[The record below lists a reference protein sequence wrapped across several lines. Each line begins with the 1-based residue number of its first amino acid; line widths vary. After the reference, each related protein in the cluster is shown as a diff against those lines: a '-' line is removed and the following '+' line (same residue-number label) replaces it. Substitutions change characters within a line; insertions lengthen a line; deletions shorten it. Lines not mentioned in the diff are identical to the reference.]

1 MSDIRQELQ
10 DAGLINLKNIYRNM
24 GAAALAEQVLL
35 RGEGELLSTGAL
47 AVRTGKYTG
56 RSPKDR
62 FFADTPDVHNKIK
75 WDSSNVPIEPEKY
88 QKLLYRL
95 SAYLEGR
102 DVFIFDGFIGTD
114 PAHRIAV
121 RVVNQY
127 AWQNLFTRQVLVR
140 PKEEELLDFKPE
152 FTVICAPGFHA
163 IPEVDGTKSEAFVIL
178 NYEDKKIIIGGSS
191 YGGEIKKSC
200 FTWMNYLLPDR
211 EVLPMHCSANQ
222 GDDGQ
227 TALFFGLSGTGKTT
241 LSADPSRSLI
251 GDDEHGWSEDGIF
264 NFEGGCYAKCINL
277 TREGEPQIWDAIC
290 FGSVAENVVFDPVTR
305 VPDYSDGS
313 ITENTRVSYPIQSIP
328 NAVENGIG
336 GHPKTIVFLTAD
348 AFGVLPPIAK
358 LDKNEACYQF
368 LSGYT
373 SKLAGTERGITEPQ
387 ATFSTCFGAPFLPRP
402 AYVYANML
410 RERIEKYQPDVYLL
424 NTGWTGGPYGVGS
437 RMKLSYSRAMV
448 TAALTGGFDGVE
460 FIYNPIFGCSVPK
473 SCPGVPDEIL
483 DPQSTWADKDA
494 YIVDAKKLA
503 ALFQKNF
510 AKFIGL
516 DQSIIDAG
524 PNPDRK

>member
-62 FFADTPDVHNKIK
+62 FFADTPDVHDKIK
-75 WDSSNVPIEPEKY
+75 WGGPNVPIEPEKY

-95 SAYLEGR
+95 SAYLEDK
-102 DVFIFDGFIGTD
+102 DVFVFDGFVGTD
-114 PAHRIAV
+114 PAHRVAV
-121 RVVNQY
+121 RVINQY
-127 AWQNLFTRQVLVR
+127 AWQNLFSRQVLVR

-163 IPEVDGTKSEAFVIL
+163 IPEVDGTKTEAFVIL

-200 FTWMNYLLPDR
+200 FTWMNFLLPDR
-211 EVLPMHCSANQ
+211 DVLPMHCSANQ

-241 LSADPSRSLI
+241 LSADPTRSLI

-277 TREGEPQIWDAIC
+277 TKEGEPQIWDAIR
-290 FGSVAENVVFDPVTR
+290 FGSVAENVVFDPKTR
-305 VPDYSDGS
+305 VPDYFDGS

-328 NAVENGIG
+328 NAVESGIG

-358 LDKNEACYQF
+358 LNVNEACYQF

-410 RERIEKYQPDVYLL
+410 SERIEKYQPDVYLL

-448 TAALTGGFDGVE
+448 TAALTNSFEGVE
-460 FIYNPIFGCSVPK
+460 FVYNPIFGCSVPK

-483 DPQSTWADKDA
+483 DPMSTWEDKDA
-494 YIVDAKKLA
+494 YLVAAKKLA
-503 ALFQKNF
+503 ALFQENF
-510 AKFIGL
+510 AKFVGL
-516 DQSIIDAG
+516 DQAIIDAG

>member
-1 MSDIRQELQ
+1 MADIRQELEKI
-10 DAGLINLKNIYRNM
+10 GLINIKNIYRNM
-24 GAAALAEQVLL
+24 GVAALAEQVLL

-47 AVRTGKYTG
+47 AVKTGKYTG

-62 FFADTPDVHNKIK
+62 FFADTPDVHDKIK
-75 WDSSNVPIEPEKY
+75 WGGPNVPIEPEKY
-88 QKLLYRL
+88 EKLLYRL
-95 SAYLEGR
+95 TAFLETR
-102 DVFIFDGFIGTD
+102 DVFVFEGFVGAD
-114 PAHRIAV
+114 PAHRIPV
-121 RVVNQY
+121 RVINQY
-127 AWQNLFTRQVLVR
+127 AWQNLFIRQLLVR
-140 PKEEELLDFKPE
+140 PKEEELVDFVPE
-152 FTVICAPGFHA
+152 FNLICAPGFKA
-163 IPEVDGTKSEAFVIL
+163 LPEVDGTNSEAFVIL
-178 NYEDKKIIIGGSS
+178 NYQDKKIIIGGTS
-191 YGGEIKKSC
+191 YAGEMKKSC
-200 FTWMNYLLPDR
+200 FTWMNFLLPDR
-211 EVLPMHCSANQ
+211 EVLPMHCSANE

-241 LSADPSRSLI
+241 LSADTSRNLI

-277 TREGEPQIWDAIC
+277 TREGEPQIWDAIR
-290 FGSVAENVVFDPVTR
+290 FGSVAENVVYDQGTR
-305 VPDYSDGS
+305 VPDYFDGS
-313 ITENTRVSYPIQSIP
+313 ITENTRVSYPLQSIP
-328 NAVENGIG
+328 NAVESGIG

-358 LDKNEACYQF
+358 LNVNEACYQF

-402 AYVYANML
+402 AFVYANML
-410 RERIEKYQPDVYLL
+410 SERILKYNPDVHFL

-448 TAALTGGFDGVE
+448 TAALTGGFDDVE
-460 FIYNPIFGCSVPK
+460 FVYNPIFGCSVPK

-483 DPQSTWADKDA
+483 DPMSTWADKDA
-494 YIVDAKKLA
+494 YLVSAKKLA
-503 ALFQKNF
+503 ALFQENF
-510 AKFIGL
+510 AKFVGL
-516 DQSIIDAG
+516 DQAIIAAG

>member
-35 RGEGELLSTGAL
+35 RGEGELLATGAL

-62 FFADTPDVHNKIK
+62 FFADTPDVHDKIK
-75 WDSSNVPIEPEKY
+75 WGGPNVPIEPEKY

-95 SAYLEGR
+95 SAYLEDR

-200 FTWMNYLLPDR
+200 FTWMNFLLPDR
-211 EVLPMHCSANQ
+211 DVLPMHCSANQ
-222 GDDGQ
+222 GEDGQ

-277 TREGEPQIWDAIC
+277 TREGEPQIWDAIS
-290 FGSVAENVVFDPVTR
+290 FGSVAENVVYDPKTR
-305 VPDYSDGS
+305 VPDYFDGS

-328 NAVENGIG
+328 NAVESGVG

-410 RERIEKYQPDVYLL
+410 SERIEKYQPDVYLL

-460 FIYNPIFGCSVPK
+460 FVYNPIFGCSVPK

-483 DPQSTWADKDA
+483 DPQNTWADKDA
-494 YIVDAKKLA
+494 YIVAAKKLA
-503 ALFQKNF
+503 ALFQENF

-516 DQSIIDAG
+516 DQAIIDAG

>member
-1 MSDIRQELQ
+1 MADIRQELEKI
-10 DAGLINLKNIYRNM
+10 GLINIKNIYRNM
-24 GAAALAEQVLL
+24 GVAALAEQVLL

-47 AVRTGKYTG
+47 AVKTGKYTG

-62 FFADTPDVHNKIK
+62 FFADTPDVHDKIK
-75 WDSSNVPIEPEKY
+75 WGGPNVPIEPEKY
-88 QKLLYRL
+88 EKLLYRL
-95 SAYLEGR
+95 TAFLETR
-102 DVFIFDGFIGTD
+102 DVFVFEGFVGAD
-114 PAHRIAV
+114 PAHRIPV
-121 RVVNQY
+121 RVINQY
-127 AWQNLFTRQVLVR
+127 AWQNLFIRQLLVR
-140 PKEEELLDFKPE
+140 PKEEELVDFVPE
-152 FTVICAPGFHA
+152 FNLICAPGFKA
-163 IPEVDGTKSEAFVIL
+163 LPEVDGTNSEAFVIL
-178 NYEDKKIIIGGSS
+178 NYQDKKIIIGGTS
-191 YGGEIKKSC
+191 YAGEMKKSC
-200 FTWMNYLLPDR
+200 FTWMNFLLPDR
-211 EVLPMHCSANQ
+211 EVLPMHCSANE

-241 LSADPSRSLI
+241 LSADTSRNLI

-277 TREGEPQIWDAIC
+277 TREGEPQIWDAIR
-290 FGSVAENVVFDPVTR
+290 FGSVAENVVYDQGTR
-305 VPDYSDGS
+305 VPDYFDGS
-313 ITENTRVSYPIQSIP
+313 ITENTRVSYPLQSIP
-328 NAVENGIG
+328 NAVESGIG

-358 LDKNEACYQF
+358 LNVNEACYQF

-402 AYVYANML
+402 AFVYANML
-410 RERIEKYQPDVYLL
+410 SERILKYKPDVYLL

-448 TAALTGGFDGVE
+448 TAALTGGFDDVE
-460 FIYNPIFGCSVPK
+460 FVYNPIFGCSVPK

-483 DPQSTWADKDA
+483 DPMSTWADKDA
-494 YIVDAKKLA
+494 YLVSAKKLA
-503 ALFQKNF
+503 ALFQENF
-510 AKFIGL
+510 AKFVGL
-516 DQSIIDAG
+516 DQAIIAAG